1 MVNGCE
7 AYVVLLHDGRIE
19 RVEVE
24 EKDET
29 IVEASFWLENQTSR
43 VGRLSPTM
51 PPAATGPLLGTG
63 GLLLLISQVSLI
75 DDTKYE
81 IREKKFD
88 NEPQIKLITYN
99 NEFQSHLPLSTPPPP
114 HLHSRV

>member
-7 AYVVLLHDGRIE
+7 AYVVLLHDGWVE

-29 IVEASFWLENQTSR
+29 IIEASFWLKNQTPR
-43 VGRLSPTM
+43 VGRFSPTM
-51 PPAATGPLLGTG
+51 PPAATGPLLGAG

-81 IREKKFD
+81 IQEK
-88 NEPQIKLITYN
+88 EI
-99 NEFQSHLPLSTPPPP
+99 
-114 HLHSRV
+114 